1 VFIWLLLGFQAIVS
15 AAGVLVLRF
24 AMPQILGKVFTLT
37 WPLAGWAILGIVLY
51 GGSFL
56 LWLFI
61 LSKNPVS
68 FAYPIAV
75 GVTLTV
81 TVLGAYFVLGEKIT
95 IFQVCGIAL
104 MLVAVVLLSL
114 SGAPEVKPTKLLN

>member
-1 VFIWLLLGFQAIVS
+1 MFVWLLLGFQAIVS

-24 AMPQILGKVFTLT
+24 AMPQILTKPMHLTL
-37 WPLAGWAILGIVLY
+37 PLAGWAGLGIVLY

-56 LWLFI
+56 LWLYI

-68 FAYPIAV
+68 WAYPIAV

-95 IFQVCGIAL
+95 VLQICGIAL

-114 SGAPEVKPTKLLN
+114 SGAPAVKPTRLVP

>member
-1 VFIWLLLGFQAIVS
+1 MFIWLLLGFQAIVS
-15 AAGVLVLRF
+15 AAGVLVLRY
-24 AMPQILGKVFTLT
+24 AMPQILTKPFTLT
-37 WPLAGWAILGIVLY
+37 LPLAGWAGLGILLY

-56 LWLFI
+56 LWLYI
-61 LSKNPVS
+61 LSKNAVS

-75 GVTLTV
+75 GVTLSV

-95 IFQVCGIAL
+95 VLQICGIGL

-114 SGAPEVKPTKLLN
+114 SGAPEIKPTKLVP